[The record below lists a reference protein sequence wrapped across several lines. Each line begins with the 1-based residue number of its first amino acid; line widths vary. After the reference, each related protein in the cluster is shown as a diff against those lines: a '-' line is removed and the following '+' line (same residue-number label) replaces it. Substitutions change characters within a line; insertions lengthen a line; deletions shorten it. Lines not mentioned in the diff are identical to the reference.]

1 METGKPFEM
10 DEDGRKIWFP
20 KWQANI
26 DDDVNAAFIQE
37 VITIKHQDLRDKN
50 GKGEIPD
57 STYENKQYKELN
69 DAELGLKALARKT

>member
-37 VITIKHQDLRDKN
+37 VITWMWNNEKVISRQFD
-50 GKGEIPD
+50 
-57 STYENKQYKELN
+57 ELN
-69 DAELGLKALARKT
+69 ISP